1 MNIDI
6 IKKLAHNSQFNKLIK
21 LFFCHCLKTY
31 FGDIYTVKHHLETL
45 FMFVFLATLINEKL
59 LRGCL
64 ARLDITI

>member
-6 IKKLAHNSQFNKLIK
+6 IKTISTQITIQQIDKT
-21 LFFCHCLKTY
+21 FFCHCLKTY
-31 FGDIYTVKHHLETL
+31 FGDIYTVKHHLET
-45 FMFVFLATLINEKL
+45 FFVFLATLINEKL